1 MTALSREMAQCG
13 APRHVLLTVER
24 VLSEMLGVI
33 GGCDRILGTP
43 IPLSYTR

>member
-1 MTALSREMAQCG
+1 MTALSREMASRG
-13 APRHVLLTVER
+13 APRHVMLSLEKA
-24 VLSEMLGVI
+24 LSEMLGVI